1 MPKLL
6 LPGAVRGAGV
16 DPGGDVA
23 QQTDPLLREDDQGDH
38 RPPSRHSRNIIYI
51 PPLNICPSQLTVS
64 PGVDTGRG
72 TRPLIGRSRCLH
84 ILP

>member
-1 MPKLL
+1 MRMPILL

-51 PPLNICPSQLTVS
+51 PPLNICPSQAHNSLYPLVW
-64 PGVDTGRG
+64 
-72 TRPLIGRSRCLH
+72 TRDAGH
-84 ILP
+84 GH

>member
-1 MPKLL
+1 MRMPILL

-38 RPPSRHSRNIIYI
+38 IYKDLKDEILNLFGPRDEDAFKKAIALRLTGKPSG
-51 PPLNICPSQLTVS
+51 LGKKL
-64 PGVDTGRG
+64 
-72 TRPLIGRSRCLH
+72 
-84 ILP
+84 